1 VFHRHGFQAGPQ
13 SGHHLR
19 EFLDG
24 EPVAAAV
31 AADQNTE
38 AVLGSFGAGFS
49 QGVASADR
57 ME

>member
-1 VFHRHGFQAGPQ
+1 
-13 SGHHLR
+13 
-19 EFLDG
+19 
-24 EPVAAAV
+24 V